1 MIVARGNAL
10 VLNLNSECRP
20 EERVFLGEEALV
32 VSRLAF
38 DHRDSSWRL
47 VFADYLNRL

>member
-10 VLNLNSECRP
+10 VLNLNSEYKSGKRGFP
-20 EERVFLGEEALV
+20 GEEALV

-38 DHRDSSWRL
+38 DHRDCSWRL